1 MWSVL
6 YKHMTM
12 LDMRGCQVQL
22 REDSA
27 KEFVGCINHV
37 EESILI
43 SLLLIDL
50 AHGCRHACKAL
61 VVHQQVEGL
70 GV

>member
-1 MWSVL
+1 
-6 YKHMTM
+6 M

-22 REDSA
+22 RDSA
-27 KEFVGCINHV
+27 KEFVGRINHV
-37 EESILI
+37 EEPILI
-43 SLLLIDL
+43 SLKLIDL

-70 GV
+70 CV